1 MEDQLNKIGFGK
13 SKKKESL
20 EDAPGSCKSI
30 DKLCTIL
37 FFFFSIEKLE
47 RELELVTDFSRRNS
61 MEFGE
66 ASRESE
72 FVVLKE
78 RRMVPRNAVYD
89 GMLRFSFLLETCQPG
104 SVPDHYLMAA
114 ILDLVKNILFL
125 KHIYPD
131 RRFLKKISQNSQ
143 IIDLTLT
150 HNQSTIFSCFKI

>member
-1 MEDQLNKIGFGK
+1 
-13 SKKKESL
+13 
-20 EDAPGSCKSI
+20 
-30 DKLCTIL
+30 
-37 FFFFSIEKLE
+37 
-47 RELELVTDFSRRNS
+47 

-78 RRMVPRNAVYD
+78 RRLVPRNAVYD

-125 KHIYPD
+125 KLSITTTNHSVN
-131 RRFLKKISQNSQ
+131 FSFGKI
-143 IIDLTLT
+143 
-150 HNQSTIFSCFKI
+150 